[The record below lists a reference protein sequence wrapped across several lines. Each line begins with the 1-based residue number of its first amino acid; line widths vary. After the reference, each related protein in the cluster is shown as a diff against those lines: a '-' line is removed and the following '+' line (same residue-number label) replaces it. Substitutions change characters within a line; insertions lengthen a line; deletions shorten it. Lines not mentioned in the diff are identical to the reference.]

1 MKIMQDL
8 NDEQVQ
14 AKYIKKNGLMQMKP
28 INVLKYTG
36 FGNKLIPNG
45 RQQKQI
51 GIQTQSSDKN
61 NFIERHITV
70 STQIL

>member
-28 INVLKYTG
+28 VNVLKYTG

-51 GIQTQSSDKN
+51 GIQT
-61 NFIERHITV
+61 
-70 STQIL
+70 